1 MEGKKQNKTCYL
13 VLVEKEENICNFVAS
28 VFPKV
33 NITLFIPFFFLGFS
47 HSLCL
52 FGFFPVS
59 ALGCIQHFCYSQSY
73 NTLTCPRSLASW
85 QFAVDWAD
93 LILKAIW
100 LKKYL
105 HVPHLFFKLLH
116 RPFGPSQFCCGCL
129 VLGK

>member
-1 MEGKKQNKTCYL
+1 MLLGSSRKGRKHLQFCG
-13 VLVEKEENICNFVAS
+13 IS
-28 VFPKV
+28 FPQSKH
-33 NITLFIPFFFLGFS
+33 NSFYTFFFFFFLGFS